1 MQCESD
7 VAAPAQR
14 QPDDSAMIKIYDV
27 IIRLVKIVDT
37 IAYMFVAYGVTVT
50 HLVLKI
56 GISDSMVLDVLFADS
71 FVIPVKVLL
80 LVFFFIGGGEVG
92 VNFADLVLIFHLVQS
107 SDWRKAVTDAAMESN
122 ALSRYPPSE
131 PPSPLPQRH
140 ERGLTPECWKLRE
153 VLNERHT

>member
-1 MQCESD
+1 
-7 VAAPAQR
+7 
-14 QPDDSAMIKIYDV
+14 MIKIYDV

-92 VNFADLVLIFHLVQS
+92 VNFADLVLIIHLVQS
-107 SDWRKAVTDAAMESN
+107 SDWRKAVTDVVLQRWFLINELN
-122 ALSRYPPSE
+122 AYTKFKVLQLSFCGSLFNRSKR
-131 PPSPLPQRH
+131 PQK
-140 ERGLTPECWKLRE
+140 G
-153 VLNERHT
+153 